1 MGSVLTTRDYLGIY
15 YWNTISSLAHSMVFM
30 LAQGRE
36 FIWLGYWM
44 DDSELGCIYMYL
56 SGLHFIHVS
65 YGIITLGASSNP
77 IHSLEVLPIYTVP
90 MDMYYIMDYY
100 YWHIVEIV
108 YIYIYITLYY
118 YYDIL

>member
-36 FIWLGYWM
+36 FNWLGYWM

-65 YGIITLGASSNP
+65 YGIITLGASSDTMP
-77 IHSLEVLPIYTVP
+77 PLEVLPIYTVP
-90 MDMYYIMDYY
+90 LDMYYIMDYY
-100 YWHIVEIV
+100 Y
-108 YIYIYITLYY
+108 
-118 YYDIL
+118 